1 MTTTRHPIATRLA
14 QLALIA
20 GAAALVGSLSD
31 YAPAL
36 VRLAVT
42 TDACTDMTFN
52 SCAELDTT
60 QVIDLRGEPVPVGDL
75 NEIVAV
81 AIDDG
86 APADL
91 VACWIANGAVGDP
104 TDGSETLYASRLVID
119 GCSPIGWV
127 SV

>member
-1 MTTTRHPIATRLA
+1 MTTAYSITTRIA

-31 YAPAL
+31 YAPSL
-36 VRLAVT
+36 VHLAST

-60 QVIDLRGEPVPVGDL
+60 QVIDMRGAPADIGDL

-104 TDGSETLYASRLVID
+104 DDGTETLYASRLIID
-119 GCSPIGWV
+119 ACNPIGWV

>member
-1 MTTTRHPIATRLA
+1 MTTTIATRRLA

-31 YAPAL
+31 YAPSL
-36 VRLAVT
+36 VLAAT

-52 SCAELDTT
+52 PCAELDTT
-60 QVIDLRGEPVPVGDL
+60 QVIDMRGAPVEIGDL

-104 TDGSETLYASRLVID
+104 DDGSETLYASRLVID

-127 SV
+127 QV